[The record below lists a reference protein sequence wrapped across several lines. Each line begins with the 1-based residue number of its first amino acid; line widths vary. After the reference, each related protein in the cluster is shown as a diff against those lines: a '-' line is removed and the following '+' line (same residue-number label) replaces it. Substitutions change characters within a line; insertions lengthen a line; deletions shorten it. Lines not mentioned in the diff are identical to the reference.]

1 MDFYSLYLTST
12 FNITACYIHA
22 NFLLNVA
29 YKKKQITYVG
39 LWDMH
44 VHTSK
49 IVQSYTQKLFAWNNS
64 YSKQG

>member
-1 MDFYSLYLTST
+1 MHSKPGGRWISTVYTSQVRT
-12 FNITACYIHA
+12 FNITARYIHA

-29 YKKKQITYVG
+29 CKKKQIAYVG

-49 IVQSYTQKLFAWNNS
+49 IVQSYTQKLFA
-64 YSKQG
+64 